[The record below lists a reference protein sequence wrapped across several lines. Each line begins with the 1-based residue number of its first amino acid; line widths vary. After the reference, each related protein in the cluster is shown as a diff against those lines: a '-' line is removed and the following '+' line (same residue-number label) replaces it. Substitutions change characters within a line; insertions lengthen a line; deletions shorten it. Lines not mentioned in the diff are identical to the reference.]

1 MKKSEL
7 KQQLVKI
14 LKQKKISQ
22 NDLAVMLDISPAAL
36 SHILND
42 QWEKISKESFVNLYS
57 QVMPDMWRT
66 VRTANFQSIQIFC
79 DKTRNRCK
87 MSGIIGYTGAGK
99 TTALKAYNMKNAN
112 TYLVTCK
119 KSMSTKQFF
128 IEILRVMGIK
138 FNGSIY
144 DIIQTI
150 SRELNRKQ
158 SPLLI
163 IDEAG
168 KLSITQL
175 LYMHD
180 LRDST
185 QKNAGIVLSGVDYF
199 KANLLKAVEKSKE
212 GMPELYDRISLW
224 LPLHK
229 PTRREIKSIC
239 QLNGLVEPDKIRTA
253 QKLRNYR
260 KLYNY
265 VESEILKQELV
276 YNEEEVEA

>member
-1 MKKSEL
+1 MKKTEL

-14 LKQKKISQ
+14 LEQKRISQ
-22 NDLAVMLDISPAAL
+22 NDLAVNLDISPAAL
-36 SHILND
+36 SHILNE
-42 QWEKISKESFVNLYS
+42 QWDKISNESFVSLYS
-57 QVMPDMWRT
+57 QVMPDVWRIAK
-66 VRTANFQSIQIFC
+66 TANFQSIKSLC
-79 DKTRNRCK
+79 DETRKRSK
-87 MSGIIGYTGAGK
+87 MSGVIGYTGAGK
-99 TTALKAYNMKNAN
+99 TTALKAYNIKNAN

-128 IEILRVMGIK
+128 IEILKVMGIK

-150 SRELNRKQ
+150 AKELNRKQ

-168 KLSITQL
+168 KLSIKQL

-185 QKNAGIVLSGVDYF
+185 QKNAGIVLAGVDYF
-199 KANLLKAVEKSKE
+199 KTNLLKAVEKSKE
-212 GMPELYDRISLW
+212 GMPELYDRISFW
-224 LPLHK
+224 LSLNK
-229 PTRREIKSIC
+229 PTRQEIKSIC
-239 QLNGLVEPDKIRTA
+239 QINGLVQPDKIKSA
-253 QKLRNYR
+253 QRLRNYR

-265 VESEILKQELV
+265 IESEILQQELV
-276 YNEEEVEA
+276 YNETEIKG